1 MTSNFILKT
10 DYAGV
15 PQLCRV
21 IQGTGDATSG
31 LEVIARGA
39 EVDEIMNICITEF
52 FNGVTTNQEQI

>member
-21 IQGTGDATSG
+21 IKGTGDATSG

-39 EVDEIMNICITEF
+39 EVKEIFELKPE
-52 FNGVTTNQEQI
+52 VTTNQEQI

>member
-1 MTSNFILKT
+1 MSNFILKT
-10 DYAGV
+10 DYAGL

-39 EVDEIMNICITEF
+39 EVEEIFELKPE
-52 FNGVTTNQEQI
+52 VTTNQKQT